1 MPTPSQVTAI
11 NINEALGYGSGST
24 NQLSLDYAQA
34 RNLANKPSP
43 SSQISYGDCR
53 WGINFPGYD
62 NSNYLDGPNCNIRSS
77 ITNSLYTYL
86 TAQSLLS
93 LTSSGS
99 YVVSMNYNVGPPIS
113 QTTTW
118 LTSGVNSDYTVQMQT
133 SSANFQAGY
142 SALNVD
148 LPLSSSQ
155 QWAVQAIFNND
166 IAPAEIYA
174 IGNLIIKDSGGT
186 TLFVRPVYL
195 YAYAEGQFPL

>member
-1 MPTPSQVTAI
+1 MPTPSQISAT
-11 NINEALGYGSGST
+11 NINNALGAGST
-24 NQLSLDYAQA
+24 NQVDINYSQV
-34 RNLANKPSP
+34 RNLANKPSG
-43 SSQISYGDCR
+43 QISYGDCR

-62 NSNYLDGPNCNIRSS
+62 NSDYLDGPNCNIQSS
-77 ITNSLYTYL
+77 IWNESYTYL
-86 TAQSLLS
+86 TAQSMLS

-155 QWAVQAIFNND
+155 QWAVQAIFDNGYYYSD
-166 IAPAEIYA
+166 IYA
-174 IGNLIIKDSGGT
+174 TGNLIIKDSGGT

-195 YAYAEGQFPL
+195 YAYALGQTPP